1 MAYILVS
8 MDRPGKAL
16 LILLLLALCAVAG
29 EDPYRALMAGLTS
42 RNPVRRGE
50 SLHQLLNSPTIV
62 SEDHW
67 TRTRKALLKILAKD
81 ADAELRGLAARCLS
95 ISPDP
100 EAMGRILTCLVRER
114 DWRSQRGM
122 LTALEG
128 FTDESLVLLAEKRAF
143 GEPRVDVRAL
153 WVEALGR
160 SASPGALA
168 TLQRLA
174 EIPTR
179 WPVAQATA
187 LALRRHPSVKTIEAL
202 LDLLWSEKPGV
213 RSTAYESLVRI
224 TGNSELKADP
234 GAWVAWWKEAKDG
247 FVLPEDRPVPD
258 VVPTLPAD
266 HITVPTYY
274 DIPIRGRKVIF
285 CLDISASMWGPK
297 IEAAVAELAVAVQSL
312 STENRFNVIFF
323 NEHPFVWRDELIP
336 AYPFQKL
343 ECVTSF
349 ADLTTKMYTNI
360 FDTLE
365 RALGFAGLGRYALT
379 DAPGVDDVFI
389 LTDGEPNRGRFR
401 DTRAI
406 LAGLKAV
413 DPKKLVRI
421 HAISIGD
428 DPRELMAAIAK
439 QQGGRYVH
447 VDARK

>member
-1 MAYILVS
+1 VAFILVA
-8 MDRPGKAL
+8 MARPGKAL
-16 LILLLLALCAVAG
+16 LVLLLLALCAVAK

-42 RNPVRRGE
+42 RNSVRRAE
-50 SLHQLLNSPTIV
+50 SLNRLLNSPTIV
-62 SEDHW
+62 FEDHW
-67 TRTRKALLKILAKD
+67 ERTRKALLKILVKD
-81 ADAELRGLAARCLS
+81 ARADLRGLAARCLS
-95 ISPDP
+95 LSPDP
-100 EAMGRILTCLVRER
+100 ETMGRILTRLVQER

-122 LTALEG
+122 LKALEG
-128 FTDESLVLLAEKRAF
+128 FTDEGLVLLAEKRAF
-143 GEPRVDVRAL
+143 GEPRDDVRAL

-160 SASPGALA
+160 SASPGAVA
-168 TLQRLA
+168 GLQRLA
-174 EIPTR
+174 EIPTP

-187 LALRRHPSVKTIEAL
+187 LALRRHPSARTIEVL

-213 RSTAYESLVRI
+213 RSTAHESLVLI
-224 TGNSELKADP
+224 TGNREQKADP
-234 GAWVAWWKEAKDG
+234 GAWVAWWKEAKVG
-247 FVLPEDRPVPD
+247 FVLPGDRPVPD
-258 VVPTLPAD
+258 VVTTLPAD

-297 IEAAVAELAVAVQSL
+297 IQAAMAELALAVQSL
-312 STENRFNVIFF
+312 SSRNRFNVIFF
-323 NEHPFVWRDELIP
+323 NEHPHVWRDELIP

-349 ADLTTKMYTNI
+349 DDLTTKMYTNI

-365 RALGFAGLGRYALT
+365 RALGFAGLGRYALA

-389 LTDGEPNRGRFR
+389 ITDGEPNRGRFR

-406 LAGLKAV
+406 LAGLKAL
-413 DPKKLVRI
+413 DPKNLVRI

-428 DPRELMAAIAK
+428 DPKELMAAIAK
-439 QQGGRYVH
+439 QQGGRHVH